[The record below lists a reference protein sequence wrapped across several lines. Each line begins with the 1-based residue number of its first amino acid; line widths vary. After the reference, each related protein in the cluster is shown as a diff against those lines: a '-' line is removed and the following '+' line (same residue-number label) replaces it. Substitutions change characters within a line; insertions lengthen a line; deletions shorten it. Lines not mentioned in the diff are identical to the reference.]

1 MAEEQNKGDK
11 PDLQPAARPF
21 PLISYLFSA
30 AQMSQFKPAWIILNA
45 SLLGSRSCSLA
56 PRTEVREVTM
66 VREGGRKGE
75 EKEKAGRGQR
85 EKRRKRERVRREQER
100 D

>member
-30 AQMSQFKPAWIILNA
+30 AQMSQFKPDSIKGRVIGK
-45 SLLGSRSCSLA
+45 LLS
-56 PRTEVREVTM
+56 
-66 VREGGRKGE
+66 
-75 EKEKAGRGQR
+75 GQFTLH
-85 EKRRKRERVRREQER
+85 K

>member
-30 AQMSQFKPAWIILNA
+30 AQMSQFKPAWIILNV

-56 PRTEVREVTM
+56 PRTEVKEVTM
-66 VREGGRKGE
+66 VREGGRERESRQGTE
-75 EKEKAGRGQR
+75 RIGEKEK
-85 EKRRKRERVRREQER
+85 VRREQEDR
-100 D
+100 KSVV